1 MLHQS
6 LQLTTPPATEPV
18 TLAELKAWS
27 RLDTD
32 DEDATLTSLISAAR
46 QSAEEYTRRS
56 FVTQAWKLTL
66 DLCAQNQQWWDGVVQ
81 GPVGLL
87 YGSLPK
93 TIPLPKGPV
102 QSITSV
108 VTYDLDNTASTYP
121 TGSYRVDTS
130 GDRLHLNYGSIW
142 PSNLRREGAC
152 EITYIAGYG
161 AAAAVPNPIKQA
173 ILILAS
179 TLYEQRG
186 QCDDPNSLP
195 PMVQSLLGRY
205 RVLGD
210 RLG

>member
-1 MLHQS
+1 MLRQS
-6 LQLTTPPATEPV
+6 LALVTAPTEEPV

-32 DEDATLTSLISAAR
+32 DEDDTLEALITTAR

-56 FVTQAWKLTL
+56 FVTQTWKLTL
-66 DLCAQNQQWWDGVVQ
+66 DLCAERDAWWDGVME
-81 GPVGLL
+81 GPISAMHGA
-87 YGSLPK
+87 LPK

-108 VTYDLDNTASTYP
+108 VTYDLNNSSATYS
-121 TGSYRVDTS
+121 GSNYRVDAS
-130 GDRLHLNYGSIW
+130 GDRLILNYGATW
-142 PSNLRREGAC
+142 PSSIRPQAGC
-152 EITYIAGYG
+152 EITYVAGYTV
-161 AAAAVPNPIKQA
+161 VPNPIKQA